1 MAYLR
6 IYEEDLKIASSLL
19 NKDEEVIRKYL
30 YVRCWPLFKSIFD
43 NYYTDCDS
51 CVEFIHEIYTLILT
65 PSKLTGHCQLE
76 NYRGESTLTSWLKAV
91 CLYYCY
97 RKYKVKGRIALLKL
111 ALNDVDE
118 KKTGSNDR
126 KEYLL
131 GTIDMDF
138 SSINRN
144 DAEVILN
151 QMPNRRYR
159 ELIRLRYLEQRSNE
173 ETAKELGMSMDNYY
187 NKHRLAKAQ
196 YELVCKKEV
205 DHEE

>member
-6 IYEEDLKIASSLL
+6 IYDEDLKIAYSLL
-19 NKDEEVIRKYL
+19 NKDEDVIRKYL

-65 PSKLTGHCQLE
+65 PSKATGHCQLE

-97 RKYKVKGRIALLKL
+97 RKYRVSGKMKILKL
-111 ALNDVDE
+111 ALNADDG
-118 KKTGSNDR
+118 KKTESGDR
-126 KEYLL
+126 KEGML
-131 GTIDMDF
+131 GTIDMDI
-138 SSINRN
+138 SSINRK
-144 DAEVILN
+144 DAEAILD

-159 ELIRLRYLEQRSNE
+159 ELIRLRYLEQKTNE

-187 NKHRLAKAQ
+187 NKHKLAKAQ
-196 YELVCKKEV
+196 YVLVCKKEV
-205 DHEE
+205 DHER

>member
-1 MAYLR
+1 M
-6 IYEEDLKIASSLL
+6 
-19 NKDEEVIRKYL
+19 
-30 YVRCWPLFKSIFD
+30 
-43 NYYTDCDS
+43 
-51 CVEFIHEIYTLILT
+51 
-65 PSKLTGHCQLE
+65 
-76 NYRGESTLTSWLKAV
+76 
-91 CLYYCY
+91 
-97 RKYKVKGRIALLKL
+97 ALLKL
-111 ALNDVDE
+111 VLNDVDE
-118 KKTGSNDR
+118 KKTGPDDR

-138 SSINRN
+138 SSINRI

-159 ELIRLRYLEQRSNE
+159 ELIRLRYLEQKTNE

-205 DHEE
+205 DHEG

>member
-6 IYEEDLKIASSLL
+6 IYDEDLKIAYSLL
-19 NKDEEVIRKYL
+19 NKDEDVIRKYL

-65 PSKLTGHCQLE
+65 PSKATGHCQLE

-97 RKYKVKGRIALLKL
+97 RKYKVSGKMKILKL
-111 ALNDVDE
+111 ALNADDG
-118 KKTGSNDR
+118 KKTESGDR
-126 KEYLL
+126 KEGML
-131 GTIDMDF
+131 GTIDMDI
-138 SSINRN
+138 SSINRK
-144 DAEVILN
+144 DAEVILD

-159 ELIRLRYLEQRSNE
+159 ELIRLRYLEQKTNE

-187 NKHRLAKAQ
+187 NKHKLAKAQ
-196 YELVCKKEV
+196 YVLVCKKEV
-205 DHEE
+205 DHER